1 MKIKALIQWIDE
13 SINNYNV
20 FIPEEDEYDDE
31 TDEPQDP
38 VIVLKHQRY
47 ATRLY
52 TIVFIGKYI
61 KYTSETGSNRI
72 FLVQIRLN
80 SEQRIGVDGEVNI

>member
-1 MKIKALIQWIDE
+1 MK
-13 SINNYNV
+13 NYNA
-20 FIPEEDEYDDE
+20 FIPEEDDYEDEDDA
-31 TDEPQDP
+31 PNDP

>member
-13 SINNYNV
+13 RINNYNV

-52 TIVFIGKYI
+52 SILFIGKYVKYITEI
-61 KYTSETGSNRI
+61 KSNRI
-72 FLVQIRLN
+72 FLIQVGFDSIL
-80 SEQRIGVDGEVNI
+80 EKG

>member
-13 SINNYNV
+13 RINNYNV

-52 TIVFIGKYI
+52 SILFIGKYVKYRTEI
-61 KYTSETGSNRI
+61 KSNRI
-72 FLVQIRLN
+72 FLI
-80 SEQRIGVDGEVNI
+80 

>member
-1 MKIKALIQWIDE
+1 MKIKVLTEWIDKKMK
-13 SINNYNV
+13 NYNA
-20 FIPEEDEYDDE
+20 FIPEEDDYEDEDDA
-31 TDEPQDP
+31 PNDP

-61 KYTSETGSNRI
+61 KYTHQRLDRIVFFWFRFDLILNR
-72 FLVQIRLN
+72 
-80 SEQRIGVDGEVNI
+80 G

>member
-52 TIVFIGKYI
+52 SILFIGKYVKYITEI
-61 KYTSETGSNRI
+61 KSNRI
-72 FLVQIRLN
+72 FLIQVGFDSILEN
-80 SEQRIGVDGEVNI
+80 G

>member
-13 SINNYNV
+13 RINNYNV

-52 TIVFIGKYI
+52 SILFIGKYVKYRTEI
-61 KYTSETGSNRI
+61 KSNRI
-72 FLVQIRLN
+72 FLIQFGFDSIL
-80 SEQRIGVDGEVNI
+80 EKG

>member
-13 SINNYNV
+13 KINNYNV
-20 FIPEEDEYDDE
+20 FIPEEDEYDDK

-52 TIVFIGKYI
+52 SILFIGKYVNYITEI
-61 KYTSETGSNRI
+61 KSNRI
-72 FLVQIRLN
+72 FLIQVGFDSIL
-80 SEQRIGVDGEVNI
+80 EKG

>member
-13 SINNYNV
+13 KLNNYNV

-31 TDEPQDP
+31 TDEPKDP
-38 VIVLKHQRY
+38 AIVLKHQRY

-52 TIVFIGKYI
+52 TILFIGKYV
-61 KYTSETGSNRI
+61 KYRSEIELNRI
-72 FLVQIRLN
+72 FLIQVGFDSILER
-80 SEQRIGVDGEVNI
+80 GYV

>member
-38 VIVLKHQRY
+38 VIVLQHQRY

-52 TIVFIGKYI
+52 SILFIGKYVKYRTEI
-61 KYTSETGSNRI
+61 KSNRI
-72 FLVQIRLN
+72 FLIQFGFDSIL
-80 SEQRIGVDGEVNI
+80 EKG

>member
-52 TIVFIGKYI
+52 SILFIGKYVKYRTEI
-61 KYTSETGSNRI
+61 KSNRI
-72 FLVQIRLN
+72 FLIQFGFDSIL
-80 SEQRIGVDGEVNI
+80 EKG

>member
-13 SINNYNV
+13 RINTYNV

-52 TIVFIGKYI
+52 SILFIGKYVKYRTEI
-61 KYTSETGSNRI
+61 KSNRI
-72 FLVQIRLN
+72 FLIQVGFDSIL
-80 SEQRIGVDGEVNI
+80 EKG

>member
-13 SINNYNV
+13 KINNYNV
-20 FIPEEDEYDDE
+20 FLPEEDDYDDE
-31 TDEPQDP
+31 TDEPEDP

-52 TIVFIGKYI
+52 SILFIGKYVNYITEI
-61 KYTSETGSNRI
+61 KSNRI
-72 FLVQIRLN
+72 FLIQVGFDSIL
-80 SEQRIGVDGEVNI
+80 EKG

>member
-13 SINNYNV
+13 RINNYNV

-52 TIVFIGKYI
+52 SILFIGKYVKYRTEI
-61 KYTSETGSNRI
+61 KSNRI
-72 FLVQIRLN
+72 FLIQVGFDSIL
-80 SEQRIGVDGEVNI
+80 EKG